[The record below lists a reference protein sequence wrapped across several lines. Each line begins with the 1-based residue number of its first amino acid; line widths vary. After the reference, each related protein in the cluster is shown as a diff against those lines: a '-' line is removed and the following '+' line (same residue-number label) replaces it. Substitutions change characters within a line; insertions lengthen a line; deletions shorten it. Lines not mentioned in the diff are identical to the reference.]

1 MLLLTIMHCSTPV
14 NTFSGQRVGKHK
26 LTGCSDWIISNEQT
40 FLTILVQSPLPVIL
54 LPHIHYASVTVTMM
68 GSLYCALHNYSKNPL
83 MHLIF
88 SVRMLKKKRQS
99 VDSRSEVARVNKRR
113 VVVHCATSK
122 GLSLQSLPC
131 STQAS

>member
-1 MLLLTIMHCSTPV
+1 MLTITHCSTPV

-26 LTGCSDWIISNEQT
+26 MTGCSDWIISNEQT
-40 FLTILVQSPLPVIL
+40 FLTLLVQSPLPVIP
-54 LPHIHYASVTVTMM
+54 LPHIHYASVTVTML
-68 GSLYCALHNYSKNPL
+68 GSLYCAQQNYSKNPL

-88 SVRMLKKKRQS
+88 SVRMLKKRES
-99 VDSRSEVARVNKRR
+99 VDSRSEVARVNKRL
-113 VVVHCATSK
+113 VVVHCATSQ